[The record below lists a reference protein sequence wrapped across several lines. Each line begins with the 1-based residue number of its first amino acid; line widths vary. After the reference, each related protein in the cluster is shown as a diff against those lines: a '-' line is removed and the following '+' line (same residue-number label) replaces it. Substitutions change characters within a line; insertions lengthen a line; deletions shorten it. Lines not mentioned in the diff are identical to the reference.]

1 APKELALH
9 VEARDV
15 EGGEVRAS
23 KAGMREWRW
32 TYGESKGI
40 PAEPQ
45 SVSPDDYSPYV
56 AALPLKDYEAPAAAY
71 AVGVAQAAK
80 VTPEIQKLA
89 DEVTQGLSDRR
100 AQAEALYRWVSGNIR
115 YVALAMDMGG
125 YVPHAAADV
134 LNAHYGDCKDKAV
147 LLQALLAAKG

>member
-1 APKELALH
+1 PQVEIGATLTLRSRRTQVRPFLAGVFSIRNGFSRHLSYGRAAVTLRAPKELALH

-56 AALPLKDYEAPAAAY
+56 AASTLKDYEALAAAY

-89 DEVTQGLSDRR
+89 DEVTQG
-100 AQAEALYRWVSGNIR
+100 
-115 YVALAMDMGG
+115 
-125 YVPHAAADV
+125 
-134 LNAHYGDCKDKAV
+134 
-147 LLQALLAAKG
+147 